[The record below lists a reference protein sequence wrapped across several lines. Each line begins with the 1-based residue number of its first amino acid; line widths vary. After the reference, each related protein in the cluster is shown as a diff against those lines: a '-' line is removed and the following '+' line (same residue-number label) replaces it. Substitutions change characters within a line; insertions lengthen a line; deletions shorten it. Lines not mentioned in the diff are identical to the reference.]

1 MGACGSQAVTPTGL
15 MERGLCGAHSHLC
28 CGGEEMN
35 EGFEGGV
42 SRCCEGLARVV
53 GGSVGHG
60 QVKGG
65 WEGVGQW
72 MVVEGRWTGGGHMG
86 GRMQVGR

>member
-28 CGGEEMN
+28 CGGEGMN

-42 SRCCEGLARVV
+42 SRCL
-53 GGSVGHG
+53 
-60 QVKGG
+60 
-65 WEGVGQW
+65 
-72 MVVEGRWTGGGHMG
+72 
-86 GRMQVGR
+86 